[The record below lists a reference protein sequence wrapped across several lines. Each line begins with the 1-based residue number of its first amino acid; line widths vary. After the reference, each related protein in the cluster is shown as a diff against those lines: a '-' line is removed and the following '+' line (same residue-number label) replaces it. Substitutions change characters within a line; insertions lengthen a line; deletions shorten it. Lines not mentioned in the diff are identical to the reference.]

1 MFIRR
6 AEYFVVAALF
16 AVLAI
21 VSAVVMALSLDTG
34 IVAPGRRALNKSD
47 DIVARAGALVS
58 VSDSE
63 VKIAKSRV
71 SDGLVSCGDY
81 VISVMTSP
89 DYLLNGVSDDR
100 FAEDLCNVVF
110 GEVKQNEKND
120 VLDYLKKHNRMETID
135 RTIAS
140 ENKSLRATGKIA
152 DDKDMFRQTS
162 Q

>member
-110 GEVKQNEKND
+110 GEVKQDEKND
-120 VLDYLKKHNRMETID
+120 VLRRCAETDRCGQNCDRCKQVIRLHMDVVYHNWV
-135 RTIAS
+135 
-140 ENKSLRATGKIA
+140 
-152 DDKDMFRQTS
+152 
-162 Q
+162 

>member
-47 DIVARAGALVS
+47 DIIARAGALVS

-63 VKIAKSRV
+63 VKIAQSRV

-100 FAEDLCNVVF
+100 FVEDL
-110 GEVKQNEKND
+110 
-120 VLDYLKKHNRMETID
+120 
-135 RTIAS
+135 
-140 ENKSLRATGKIA
+140 
-152 DDKDMFRQTS
+152 
-162 Q
+162 